1 MKLRIKESM
10 DQSIPSWL
18 KPYIAELAKQRD
30 HSRYGR
36 DQGPSEFARK
46 VNAATT
52 TYTPLSI
59 PRTAQEFNKIRK
71 DPNQVTVIKLHTDDG
86 RPVVWIPN
94 YGTWGLDWGS
104 RFNGVR
110 KDGQGI
116 DRYAAK
122 DLIPNIDEY
131 GYLTIDPEGLSATRL
146 SRSNKPDDRRAHA
159 QKLTYD
165 KPRGDYWDEE
175 SGKLQGP
182 TKQTWV
188 TQSDRRGTKYDKSGY
203 PITGIEKYKN
213 MLAEM
218 GVDNAAFI
226 IDQAYDLYTELTSLA
241 KSARGNRRSREAFAR
256 ITEYFNKCLN
266 SLENDYED
274 YLEIVA
280 ENPDYAGYHKGRA
293 TESIRNLREYTKKA
307 KEFIKHVKAGDWT
320 EEDFSNFAWR
330 L

>member
-18 KPYIAELAKQRD
+18 KPYIAELAKKRD
-30 HSRYGR
+30 HGSYGR

-94 YGTWGLDWGS
+94 YGTWGLDWS
-104 RFNGVR
+104 SSFNGVR

-131 GYLTIDPEGLSATRL
+131 GYLTIDPEGLSTLRI
-146 SRSNKPDDRRAHA
+146 SRSRKPDDRRAHA
-159 QKLTYD
+159 QKLTYREP
-165 KPRGDYWDEE
+165 KGNYWDEK
-175 SGKLQGP
+175 SGRLQGP

-188 TQSDRRGTKYDKSGY
+188 TQSDRSGEYDKSGY

-218 GVDNAAFI
+218 GVDNAASI

-241 KSARGNRRSREAFAR
+241 KSARGNKRSREAFSR

-266 SLENDYED
+266 SLEDYYED
-274 YLEIVA
+274 YLETVA
-280 ENPDYAGYHKGRA
+280 EYPDYAGYDKDRA
-293 TESIRNLREYTKKA
+293 AGSIKNLRNYTKKA

-320 EEDFSNFAWR
+320 EDDFSDFSWR